1 MNYQEARRVRNT
13 GLFNLAAQN
22 IASGGGIGSSLG
34 SAISSKFKAKI
45 TGIKEKFDPLN
56 IAKKLTGNFGA
67 AVLGKI
73 TGRSQRDIQYF
84 AGGKGYGSSSGVTQ
98 ESNLDA
104 IQPAL
109 YTKVKEGQKQ
119 RMKKG
124 DSVSDVLARLYNL
137 TKNNY
142 DAEEKRRDKEIRDK
156 YKENERNQKWHEE
169 LLDAILGPNRF
180 KKEKE
185 KTTKKK
191 GSGIFD
197 FINNLQKKFNSF
209 IEGLENK
216 IKEGAEKAIEK
227 KVAKTAL
234 KTAAEIAAEKAA
246 AETAGKEVGKDV
258 TKTTAGVIGEDV
270 TKATAGVIGEDVTK
284 VATKNTAEA
293 AAEAVSKT
301 AGTATAEAVSK
312 KAIKEISEST
322 IKQAAKPSVEKLVVK
337 AGSESIP
344 LIGGLIG
351 TAFAVPRMLKG
362 DFFGAGLEVAS
373 GGGGIVT
380 SVAGGL
386 LLAARDVYNE
396 VYKNPETG
404 VLANLEN
411 DLVTDYDGTKE
422 RLTKITN
429 VIDTLINESLK
440 QRKSDTAKAA
450 EMNKPVVT
458 ENGGGAAFLSR
469 GSRSRTGLTTKVNP
483 IESGSKETA
492 TKASMVNNNQSN
504 SSVAN
509 NQSSMVNNVNQSNS
523 SVANN
528 QSSMVNNNQSNMVNN
543 QSSSNMVNNNQSNS
557 SVANNNQSNSN
568 MVNNQSS
575 VANNNQSNSSMV
587 NNNQSSM
594 VNNNQSSVANN
605 NQSSM
610 VNNVNQSNSS
620 MVNKTTT
627 NMPSATMTP
636 PAPNPLTE
644 RVVSSINE
652 NNNLQIEKSQ
662 PKIVTIDK
670 SKNINVASKDNS
682 PSLIL
687 DSSVNVRSD
696 DPTLQKTQRQ
706 NLRPV

>member
-197 FINNLQKKFNSF
+197 FINNLQNKFNNF

-234 KTAAEIAAEKAA
+234 KTAAEAAAEKAA
-246 AETAGKEVGKDV
+246 AE
-258 TKTTAGVIGEDV
+258 
-270 TKATAGVIGEDVTK
+270 
-284 VATKNTAEA
+284 A
-293 AAEAVSKT
+293 ASKT
-301 AGTATAEAVSK
+301 AGTATAEAAGQT
-312 KAIKEISEST
+312 AIKEISEST

-337 AGSESIP
+337 AGSKSIP

-362 DFFGAGLEVAS
+362 DFVGAGLEIAS
-373 GGGGIVT
+373 GVGGIST

-469 GSRSRTGLTTKVNP
+469 GSRSNRGTGKATKVNP
-483 IESGSKETA
+483 IESGSTETA

-509 NQSSMVNNVNQSNS
+509 NVNQSNSSVANNVNQSNS

-528 QSSMVNNNQSNMVNN
+528 VNQSN
-543 QSSSNMVNNNQSNS
+543 SSMVNNNQSNS
-557 SVANNNQSNSN
+557 SVANNVNQSN
-568 MVNNQSS
+568 SS

-594 VNNNQSSVANN
+594 VNNNQSSMVNNNQSNSSVANN

-610 VNNVNQSNSS
+610 VNNNQSSSNMVNNVNQSSSNMVNNANQSNSS

>member
-270 TKATAGVIGEDVTK
+270 TK

-509 NQSSMVNNVNQSNS
+509 NQSSMVNN
-523 SVANN
+523 
-528 QSSMVNNNQSNMVNN
+528 NQSNMVNN

>member
-67 AVLGKI
+67 AVLGKL
-73 TGRSQRDIQYF
+73 TGRSQKDIQYF
-84 AGGKGYGSSSGVTQ
+84 AGGRGYGSSAGVTQ

-109 YTKVKEGQKQ
+109 YTNVKEGQRQ

-137 TKNNY
+137 TKKNY
-142 DAEEKRRDKEIRDK
+142 ESEENRRDKEIRDK
-156 YKENERNQKWHEE
+156 YKENERNQKWHKE
-169 LLDAILGPNRF
+169 LLDAILGPNSF
-180 KKEKE
+180 KKEKDK
-185 KTTKKK
+185 KTTKK
-191 GSGIFD
+191 GSNIFD
-197 FINNLQKKFNSF
+197 FINNLQNKFNSF

-227 KVAKTAL
+227 KVAKSAL
-234 KTAAEIAAEKAA
+234 KTAAETA

-258 TKTTAGVIGEDV
+258 TKATAEEVGKDV
-270 TKATAGVIGEDVTK
+270 TKATAEEVGKDVTK
-284 VATKNTAEA
+284 ATAEEVGKDVTKAATTTAAETTTNVATRTATETVAETAGKTVAATTAESA
-293 AAEAVSKT
+293 SKT
-301 AGTATAEAVSK
+301 AVKEVSES
-312 KAIKEISEST
+312 AIKET
-322 IKQAAKPSVEKLVVK
+322 AKKSVGKLVAK

-344 LIGGLIG
+344 LVGGLIG
-351 TAFAVPRMLKG
+351 AAFAVPRMLKG
-362 DFFGAGLEVAS
+362 DYFGAGLEVAS
-373 GGGGIVT
+373 GVGGIGT
-380 SVAGGL
+380 SVAGGV

-404 VLANLEN
+404 VPASLEN

-429 VIDTLINESLK
+429 VIDTLITESLK
-440 QRKSDTAKAA
+440 QRKEDTAKAA

-458 ENGGGAAFLSR
+458 ENAGGAAFVHR
-469 GSRSRTGLTTKVNP
+469 GSGLKRGTGQATKIDATEP
-483 IESGSKETA
+483 ISTVKESSSSPDTA
-492 TKASMVNNNQSN
+492 TKIPTGRGGMKSPVEQPVESLGVSPTGEPLVRNQKGQIGYYVREGRTSKFILYNNMNNTNSTSN
-504 SSVAN
+504 N
-509 NQSSMVNNVNQSNS
+509 TNT
-523 SVANN
+523 
-528 QSSMVNNNQSNMVNN
+528 N
-543 QSSSNMVNNNQSNS
+543 QSSSNMVNNS
-557 SVANNNQSNSN
+557 
-568 MVNNQSS
+568 NQSS
-575 VANNNQSNSSMV
+575 SSMV
-587 NNNQSSM
+587 NN
-594 VNNNQSSVANN
+594 
-605 NQSSM
+605 
-610 VNNVNQSNSS
+610 
-620 MVNKTTT
+620 TTT
-627 NMPSATMTP
+627 NMPSATMAP
-636 PAPNPLTE
+636 PAPNSLTE

-696 DPTLQKTQRQ
+696 DPTLQRTQRQ

>member
-1 MNYQEARRVRNT
+1 MDYQEARRVRNT

-56 IAKKLTGNFGA
+56 IAKKITGNFGA
-67 AVLGKI
+67 AVLGKL
-73 TGRSQRDIQYF
+73 TGRSQKDIQYF
-84 AGGKGYGSSSGVTQ
+84 AGGKRYGSSAGVTQ

-109 YTKVKEGQKQ
+109 YTNVKEGQRQ

-137 TKNNY
+137 TKKNY
-142 DAEEKRRDKEIRDK
+142 ESEENRREKEIRDK
-156 YKENERNQKWHEE
+156 YKENERNQKWHKE
-169 LLDAILGPNRF
+169 LLDAILGPNSL
-180 KKEKE
+180 KKEKD
-185 KTTKKK
+185 KKTKKK
-191 GSGIFD
+191 GFSIFD
-197 FINNLQKKFNSF
+197 LIDKLQNKFNSF

-216 IKEGAEKAIEK
+216 IKEGAERAIEK
-227 KVAKTAL
+227 KVAKSAL
-234 KTAAEIAAEKAA
+234 VAATETA

-258 TKTTAGVIGEDV
+258 SKSVVETTEKTVVGELAEDV
-270 TKATAGVIGEDVTK
+270 TKKAAETTGKTAATT
-284 VATKNTAEA
+284 ATEA
-293 AAEAVSKT
+293 AGKT
-301 AGTATAEAVSK
+301 AATTATEAAGK
-312 KAIKEISEST
+312 TAIKEVSESA
-322 IKQAAKPSVEKLVVK
+322 IKETAKKSVEKLVVE

-351 TAFAVPRMLKG
+351 AAFAVPRMLKG
-362 DFFGAGLEVAS
+362 DYFGAGLEVAS
-373 GGGGIVT
+373 GVGGIGT
-380 SVAGGL
+380 SVAGGV

-404 VLANLEN
+404 VPANLEN

-429 VIDTLINESLK
+429 VIDTLITESLK
-440 QRKSDTAKAA
+440 QRKEDTAKAA

-458 ENGGGAAFLSR
+458 ENAGGAAFIHR
-469 GSRSRTGLTTKVNP
+469 GSGLKRGTGQATKIDATEPISTVN
-483 IESGSKETA
+483 ESSSSPDTA
-492 TKASMVNNNQSN
+492 TKIPTGRGGMKSPVEQPVESLGVSPTGEPLVRNQKGQIGYYVREGRTSKFILYNNMNNTNSTSN
-504 SSVAN
+504 N
-509 NQSSMVNNVNQSNS
+509 TNT
-523 SVANN
+523 
-528 QSSMVNNNQSNMVNN
+528 
-543 QSSSNMVNNNQSNS
+543 
-557 SVANNNQSNSN
+557 NQSNSN
-568 MVNNQSS
+568 MVNNS
-575 VANNNQSNSSMV
+575 NNQSNSSMV
-587 NNNQSSM
+587 NNS
-594 VNNNQSSVANN
+594 
-605 NQSSM
+605 
-610 VNNVNQSNSS
+610 NQSNSS
-620 MVNKTTT
+620 MVNNQSSS

-636 PAPNPLTE
+636 PVPNPLTE
-644 RVVSSINE
+644 RAVSSINE

-682 PSLIL
+682 PSLVL

-696 DPTLQKTQRQ
+696 DPTLQRTQKQ

>member
-67 AVLGKI
+67 AVLGKL
-73 TGRSQRDIQYF
+73 TGRSRKDIQYF
-84 AGGKGYGSSSGVTQ
+84 AGGRGYGSSSGVTQ

-109 YTKVKEGQKQ
+109 YTNVKEGQRQ

-137 TKNNY
+137 TKKNY
-142 DAEEKRRDKEIRDK
+142 EAEENRRDKEIRDK
-156 YKENERNQKWHEE
+156 YKENERNQKWHKE
-169 LLDAILGPNRF
+169 LLDAILGPNRL
-180 KKEKE
+180 KKEKNK
-185 KTTKKK
+185 KTTKK
-191 GSGIFD
+191 GSNIFD
-197 FINNLQKKFNSF
+197 FINNLQNKFNSF

-227 KVAKTAL
+227 KVAKSAL
-234 KTAAEIAAEKAA
+234 KTAAETA

-258 TKTTAGVIGEDV
+258 TKATAEEVGKDV
-270 TKATAGVIGEDVTK
+270 TKATAEEVGKDVTK
-284 VATKNTAEA
+284 AATTTAAETTTNVATRTATETVAETAGKTVAATTAESA
-293 AAEAVSKT
+293 SKT
-301 AGTATAEAVSK
+301 AVKEVSES
-312 KAIKEISEST
+312 AIKET
-322 IKQAAKPSVEKLVVK
+322 AKKSVGKLVAK

-344 LIGGLIG
+344 LVGGLIG
-351 TAFAVPRMLKG
+351 AAFAVPRMIKG

-373 GGGGIVT
+373 GVGGVGT
-380 SVAGGL
+380 SVAGGV

-404 VLANLEN
+404 VPASLEN

-429 VIDTLINESLK
+429 VIDTLITESLK
-440 QRKSDTAKAA
+440 QRKEDTAKAA

-458 ENGGGAAFLSR
+458 ENEGGAAFIHR
-469 GSRSRTGLTTKVNP
+469 GSGLKRGTGQATKVSP
-483 IESGSKETA
+483 TESTPTETA
-492 TKASMVNNNQSN
+492 TKASMVT
-504 SSVAN
+504 
-509 NQSSMVNNVNQSNS
+509 
-523 SVANN
+523 
-528 QSSMVNNNQSNMVNN
+528 NN
-543 QSSSNMVNNNQSNS
+543 QSSSNMVNN
-557 SVANNNQSNSN
+557 
-568 MVNNQSS
+568 
-575 VANNNQSNSSMV
+575 
-587 NNNQSSM
+587 
-594 VNNNQSSVANN
+594 
-605 NQSSM
+605 
-610 VNNVNQSNSS
+610 
-620 MVNKTTT
+620 TTT
-627 NMPSATMTP
+627 NMSSATMAP
-636 PAPNPLTE
+636 PTPNPLTE

-682 PSLIL
+682 PSLVL

-696 DPTLQKTQRQ
+696 DPTLQRTQRQ

>member
-234 KTAAEIAAEKAA
+234 KTAAEAA
-246 AETAGKEVGKDV
+246 AETVEKEVGK
-258 TKTTAGVIGEDV
+258 DV

-322 IKQAAKPSVEKLVVK
+322 IKQAAKSSVEKLVVK

-351 TAFAVPRMLKG
+351 AAFAVPRMLKG
-362 DFFGAGLEVAS
+362 DFTGASLEIAS
-373 GGGGIVT
+373 GVGGIGT

-386 LLAARDVYNE
+386 LSAARDVYNE

-469 GSRSRTGLTTKVNP
+469 GSRRGTGQATKVNP
-483 IESGSKETA
+483 TESGSTETA

-509 NQSSMVNNVNQSNS
+509 NNQSSSNMVNNQSNSNMVNNQSSVVNNNQSNMVNNQS

-528 QSSMVNNNQSNMVNN
+528 NQSNSNMVNN
-543 QSSSNMVNNNQSNS
+543 QSSSNMVNN
-557 SVANNNQSNSN
+557 
-568 MVNNQSS
+568 NNQSS

-587 NNNQSSM
+587 NNNQSNSS
-594 VNNNQSSVANN
+594 VANNNQSNSSVANN

>member
-67 AVLGKI
+67 AVLGKL
-73 TGRSQRDIQYF
+73 TGRSRKDIQYF
-84 AGGKGYGSSSGVTQ
+84 AGGRGYGSSSGVTQ

-109 YTKVKEGQKQ
+109 YTNVKEGQRQ

-137 TKNNY
+137 TKKNY
-142 DAEEKRRDKEIRDK
+142 EAEENRRDKEIRDK
-156 YKENERNQKWHEE
+156 YKENERNQKWHKE
-169 LLDAILGPNRF
+169 LLDAILGPNRL
-180 KKEKE
+180 KKEKNK
-185 KTTKKK
+185 KTTKK
-191 GSGIFD
+191 GSNIFD
-197 FINNLQKKFNSF
+197 FINNLQNKFNSF

-227 KVAKTAL
+227 KVAKSAL
-234 KTAAEIAAEKAA
+234 KTAAETA

-258 TKTTAGVIGEDV
+258 TKATAEEVGKDV
-270 TKATAGVIGEDVTK
+270 TKATAEEVGKDVTK
-284 VATKNTAEA
+284 ATAEEVGKDVTKAATTTAAETTTNVATRTATETVAETAGKTVAATTAESA
-293 AAEAVSKT
+293 SKT
-301 AGTATAEAVSK
+301 AVKEVSES
-312 KAIKEISEST
+312 AIKET
-322 IKQAAKPSVEKLVVK
+322 AKKSVGKLVAK

-344 LIGGLIG
+344 LVGGLIG
-351 TAFAVPRMLKG
+351 AAFAVPRMIKG

-373 GGGGIVT
+373 GVGGVGT
-380 SVAGGL
+380 SVAGGV

-404 VLANLEN
+404 VPASLEN

-429 VIDTLINESLK
+429 VIDTLITESLK
-440 QRKSDTAKAA
+440 QRKEDTAKAA

-458 ENGGGAAFLSR
+458 ENEGGAAFIHR
-469 GSRSRTGLTTKVNP
+469 GSGLKRGTGQATKVSP
-483 IESGSKETA
+483 TESTPTETA
-492 TKASMVNNNQSN
+492 TKASMVT
-504 SSVAN
+504 
-509 NQSSMVNNVNQSNS
+509 
-523 SVANN
+523 
-528 QSSMVNNNQSNMVNN
+528 NN
-543 QSSSNMVNNNQSNS
+543 QSSSNMVNN
-557 SVANNNQSNSN
+557 
-568 MVNNQSS
+568 
-575 VANNNQSNSSMV
+575 
-587 NNNQSSM
+587 
-594 VNNNQSSVANN
+594 
-605 NQSSM
+605 
-610 VNNVNQSNSS
+610 
-620 MVNKTTT
+620 TTT
-627 NMPSATMTP
+627 NMSSATMAP
-636 PAPNPLTE
+636 PTPNPLTE

-682 PSLIL
+682 PSLVL

-696 DPTLQKTQRQ
+696 DPTLQRTQRQ